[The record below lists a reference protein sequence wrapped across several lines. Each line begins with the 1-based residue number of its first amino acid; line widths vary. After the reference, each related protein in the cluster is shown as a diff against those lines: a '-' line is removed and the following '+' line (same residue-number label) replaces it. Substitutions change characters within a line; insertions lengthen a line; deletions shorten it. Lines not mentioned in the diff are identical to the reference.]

1 MVSCTKLKLIKLF
14 FLFNFTSL
22 GRTDTIGM
30 IAMTMIVDHL
40 TVEIVVEEAEE
51 VIVELP
57 PKTLTEFN
65 QS

>member
-1 MVSCTKLKLIKLF
+1 MVSCTKLKRSDQT
-14 FLFNFTSL
+14 FLWNFISL

-65 QS
+65 P

>member
-1 MVSCTKLKLIKLF
+1 
-14 FLFNFTSL
+14 
-22 GRTDTIGM
+22 M

-40 TVEIVVEEAEE
+40 TVEIVAEEAEE

-65 QS
+65 P